1 MTAHQPYE
9 TLRGHDGVEVR
20 RYPEHVLAE
29 TTVEAGFEDAGN
41 RAFRIL
47 FGYISGTNQAEQK
60 VAMTAPVLQDCQ
72 GTAGSP
78 CRRTVGVPVGG
89 HVISLSADT

>member
-60 VAMTAPVLQDCQ
+60 VAMTAPVLQD
-72 GTAGSP
+72 
-78 CRRTVGVPVGG
+78 
-89 HVISLSADT
+89 